1 MERLN
6 RILYAE
12 DNLNDID
19 LTLAAFEANNLAN
32 IVDVVRDGEEALEY
46 LMCSGKYSERSKS
59 DHPVVALLDIKMPK
73 LDGIEVLKR
82 IKLSRELKHIP
93 VVMLTSS
100 QMEIDLVKSYELGA
114 NAFVVKPI
122 DFIEF
127 MEAIKNIALFWAI
140 TNKTT
145 S

>member
-1 MERLN
+1 MSKIN

-12 DNLNDID
+12 DNLNDIE
-19 LTLAAFEANNLAN
+19 LTLSAFGENNLAN
-32 IVDVVRDGEEALEY
+32 AVDVVRDGQEALDY
-46 LMCSGKYSERSKS
+46 LLRLGKYSQRTSEN
-59 DHPVVALLDIKMPK
+59 PIVILLDIKMPK
-73 LDGIEVLKR
+73 LDGIEVLKQ
-82 IKLSRELKHIP
+82 IKSSHELKNVP

-100 QMEIDLVKSYELGA
+100 QVEIDLVRSYELGA

-122 DFIEF
+122 DFAEF
-127 MEAIKNIALFWAI
+127 MNTIKHIALFWAI

>member
-46 LMCSGKYSERSKS
+46 LMCSGKYSERSKF